1 LRKIIAE
8 RGKIKLVE
16 EANGRGGEDD

>member
-1 LRKIIAE
+1 LRKITAE